1 MTASGAH
8 LILIA
13 AGFTIL
19 ALIGVGFWLCIC
31 KAPEIDPY
39 GLYEDDDWGGFP

>member
-8 LILIA
+8 FILIA

-19 ALIGVGFWLCIC
+19 ALIGVGFWLTIC
-31 KAPEIDPY
+31 RAPEVGPY
-39 GLYEDDDWGGFP
+39 DYDEDWLE

>member
-8 LILIA
+8 LMLIA

-19 ALIGVGFWLCIC
+19 ALIGVGFWLTIC
-31 KAPEIDPY
+31 RAPEISPC
-39 GLYEDDDWGGFP
+39 DDDDSDWNLFP